1 MPDETITDPAHDP
14 LAAATAVAEQRR
26 AADATR
32 QSLIEAALDRFG
44 ARGFEAASTR
54 EIAAGAASNIGSIAY
69 HFGGKDGLR
78 RAAAEYVVEII
89 RSVAR
94 AALGDHG
101 LDAGA
106 PPMSPQEARSAMEAG
121 IGRMIRFVL
130 VQPQARLIVRFM
142 LREIA
147 NPSIALDIIYA
158 GVIEPTHGRFCRLWA
173 AATGGDPASEHV
185 RLSVFAFIGQ
195 VFYFRIGQEIVLRRM
210 GWKAYDAAQAD
221 AIAAIVV
228 RNLHACLD
236 AETVLNN
243 AEDLT

>member
-1 MPDETITDPAHDP
+1 MPDRTRNATDDP
-14 LAAATAVAEQRR
+14 TAAADAVTEQRR

-54 EIAAGAASNIGSIAY
+54 EIANGAGSNIGSIAY

-78 RAAAEYVVEII
+78 RAAAEYVVDII

-94 AALGDHG
+94 AALGDFG
-101 LDAGA
+101 LDAAA
-106 PPMSPQEARSAMEAG
+106 PPMPPEEARRHLDEG
-121 IGRMIRFVL
+121 IGRMVRFVL

-147 NPSIALDIIYA
+147 NPSVALDIIYA
-158 GVIEPTHGRFCRLWA
+158 GVVEPTHGRICRLWA
-173 AATGGDPASEHV
+173 AATGDDPQAERV

-210 GWKAYDAAQAD
+210 GWKAYGPAEAD
-221 AIAAIVV
+221 AIAGIVV

-236 AETVLNN
+236 AEIAANR
-243 AEDLT
+243 AGRA